1 MLGRVVEVA
10 SGQSLDEFFAERIF
24 GPLGMDD
31 TAFLAAEADHDRLA
45 ALYIPDA
52 GAAASP
58 ASTPWARRAQAPPTM
73 LSGGGGLVSTA
84 GDYHRFTQ
92 MLLRG
97 GELDGVRLLG
107 RATVDYMTQN
117 HLPGGV
123 ELEQIARPT
132 FSETSFSG
140 MGFGLGF
147 SVVESPAENKV
158 LSSPGEFAWGGAA
171 STAFW
176 VDPREEITA
185 LFFTQLLPSSTYNI
199 RPQLKQLVYQA
210 LVD

>member
-1 MLGRVVEVA
+1 ME
-10 SGQSLDEFFAERIF
+10 ERIF
-24 GPLGMDD
+24 RPLGMTD
-31 TAFLAAEADHDRLA
+31 TSFGIDPSQTDRLA
-45 ALYIPDA
+45 ALYTANPSTRKAMRLDA
-52 GAAASP
+52 MGNAALEKP
-58 ASTPWARRAQAPPTM
+58 EF

-92 MLLRG
+92 MLVNG
-97 GELDGVRLLG
+97 GELDGTRLLG
-107 RATVDYMTQN
+107 TRTLAYMTKS

-123 ELEQIARPT
+123 DLEAIGRPLFAETT
-132 FSETSFSG
+132 FAG

-147 SVVESPAENKV
+147 SVVESAVDNKV

-176 VDPREEITA
+176 VDPVEEITVI
-185 LFFTQLLPSSTYNI
+185 FMTQLLPSSTHPI

-210 LVD
+210 LID

>member
-1 MLGRVVEVA
+1 M
-10 SGQSLDEFFAERIF
+10 
-24 GPLGMDD
+24 
-31 TAFLAAEADHDRLA
+31 
-45 ALYIPDA
+45 
-52 GAAASP
+52 GAAA
-58 ASTPWARRAQAPPTM
+58 QQPPVM

-107 RATVDYMTQN
+107 RATVDYMTRN
-117 HLPGGV
+117 HLPGGA
-123 ELEQIARPT
+123 ELEQMARPT

-158 LSSPGEFAWGGAA
+158 LSSSASSRGGAA

-176 VDPREEITA
+176 VDPTGRSSSSSSPAAAVEHVQHPSPVQA
-185 LFFTQLLPSSTYNI
+185 ARLP
-199 RPQLKQLVYQA
+199 A